1 MARLAVLEETQTKR
15 DERRDERRAFS
26 EEERVHSQKISENY
40 RKLLFD
46 NAEAWVPGEEAAR
59 APRTSS
65 VAAATLERT
74 APAALNDMAFAPVHE
89 AVPGAPA
96 RDEVPMNGAN
106 TAQRLAD
113 YVAYA
118 PPAGK
123 KMLFEGIEYKNGELI
138 DAAVAAPAAPAAP
151 TIPEFAPVYTPAQAP
166 TEAPAEED
174 AMPTARTMETLH
186 RAEAAVQDETR
197 TGLFA
202 SLSTATKAVLC
213 AVIAAI
219 VLAVVL
225 ICINTGILSS
235 VNANIAVKS
244 NELQELTQEYADIRE
259 EIDAIEDPSAVAEWA
274 QENGMVSANGN

>member
-46 NAEAWVPGEEAAR
+46 NAEAWVPGEE
-59 APRTSS
+59 T
-65 VAAATLERT
+65 AATLERT
-74 APAALNDMAFAPVHE
+74 APAALNAMAFAPVHE
-89 AVPGAPA
+89 AVPEAPA
-96 RDEVPMNGAN
+96 REEVPMNGAN

-138 DAAVAAPAAPAAP
+138 DAAVAAPAAPAAL